1 MPIFSYLATPK
12 EGARD
17 RLCADLAALAH
28 CQIIPADNHE
38 VIVLVTDTPDETTE
52 ETLQESLKNLQSLQ
66 SLDLAFGYS
75 ESYNES
81 DDENLG
87 KE

>member
-17 RLCADLAALAH
+17 RLCADLVALAH

-38 VIVLVTDTPDETTE
+38 LIVLVTDTPNETTE

-66 SLDLAFGYS
+66 SLDLAFGY
-75 ESYNES
+75 NES
-81 DDENLG
+81 NDEN
-87 KE
+87 